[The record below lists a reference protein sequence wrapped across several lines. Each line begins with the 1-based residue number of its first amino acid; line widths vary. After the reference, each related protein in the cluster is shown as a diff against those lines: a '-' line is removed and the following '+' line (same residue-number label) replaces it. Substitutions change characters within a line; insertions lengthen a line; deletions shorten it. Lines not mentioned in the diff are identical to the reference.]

1 MNDPKFVNE
10 LAQVDQAAT
19 QPFPRSRKVYI
30 GGSRPD
36 IQVPMREISQSD
48 TPAGMGITEIVPE
61 CTRPGCALV
70 VRGWGFGTRPSAQTV
85 TLYGQRLRV
94 VRASAYELQ
103 LTLPRTAGS
112 GPLII
117 TMRGRPPVQ
126 SAQPLTVAP

>member
-48 TPAGMGITEIVPE
+48 TPAGMGAEVNP
-61 CTRPGCALV
+61 
-70 VRGWGFGTRPSAQTV
+70 
-85 TLYGQRLRV
+85 
-94 VRASAYELQ
+94 
-103 LTLPRTAGS
+103 
-112 GPLII
+112 PLF
-117 TMRGRPPVQ
+117 V
-126 SAQPLTVAP
+126 